1 MHHNIDVSII
11 IFVGFDEMIP
21 STKRTDAFICA
32 VYIDHLCTA
41 QFRQVDAT
49 CISMS
54 FCANLETGRNSCT
67 NNFVQLLRFNMRF
80 FDTDSFH
87 AASNVNADKVR
98 ANLILDG
105 HRGSDCTTSPSMNVW
120 HHTDF
125 ASLDVRLIQKID
137 NLRDRLIIDHVGKHL
152 CSAKLTL

>member
-1 MHHNIDVSII
+1 MHHNIDVPII
-11 IFVGFDEMIP
+11 IFVGFDKMIS

-54 FCANLETGRNSCT
+54 FCANLKTGRNSCT

-125 ASLDVRLIQKID
+125 ASLYVRLIQKID